1 MAKIAGMFYAEMLEA
16 ILKAAEQRLGT
27 QIVNRKRDKKR

>member
-1 MAKIAGMFYAEMLEA
+1 MAGMSYAGMLEA

-27 QIVNRKRDKKR
+27 QIANRKRDKKR

>member
-16 ILKAAEQRLGT
+16 ILKAAEQRLE
-27 QIVNRKRDKKR
+27 RK